1 MFLVPKIDGVLIGKG
16 ALPRLV
22 TGLAGSSIFGSHR
35 HRSLPQPRLP
45 RLPRLPPFS
54 TDIRAGLWIHIDIV
68 SPVKANFDNDSQHVE
83 LERERYVQRASA

>member
-35 HRSLPQPRLP
+35 HRSLLQP

-54 TDIRAGLWIHIDIV
+54 TDIRAGLWIHINIV